1 MAHIPYRTGL
11 TTIRKLL
18 HTACQLLVKYE
29 EIIYAVLPEAQHVYV
44 AAVRQACQ
52 DFLLNTD
59 NPRPE

>member
-1 MAHIPYRTGL
+1 MHIPYRTGL

-18 HTACQLLVKYE
+18 EKICQLLVRYE
-29 EIIYAVLPEAQHVYV
+29 EVINRVLPPSQHVYV
-44 AAVRQACQ
+44 AALRQACN